1 MRERSKFINNQM
13 ITRNHNLD
21 KYTALQSELRRLDL
35 PLKSTLAEWTGQSRY
50 YIGKVFAGAKS
61 FAPRDMDRMLAQL
74 GKDRS
79 EAGRLFPPFG
89 ETAEIKEAE
98 TLKRIKKI
106 LKEAM

>member
-21 KYTALQSELRRLDL
+21 KYTAQ
-35 PLKSTLAEWTGQSRY
+35 
-50 YIGKVFAGAKS
+50 
-61 FAPRDMDRMLAQL
+61 
-74 GKDRS
+74 
-79 EAGRLFPPFG
+79 AGRMFPPYG

-106 LKEAM
+106 LEEAM

>member
-21 KYTALQSELRRLDL
+21 KYTALQSELRQLDL
-35 PLKSTLAEWTGQSRY
+35 PLKSTLAEWSGQSRY
-50 YIGKVFAGAKS
+50 YIGKVFSGAKS
-61 FAPRDMDRMLAQL
+61 FAPIDMDKILAEL
-74 GKDRS
+74 GKPRS

-98 TLKRIKKI
+98 TLRAVLKI
-106 LKEAM
+106 IKEAM